1 MCKMSHLVSEYHKYF
16 TNFAIHDNKTPAGDT
31 GNMDMLDP
39 PRSGKKKRRHKKKH
53 KRNPSMLYS
62 IVNIPCMYELTLCG
76 FLL

>member
-1 MCKMSHLVSEYHKYF
+1 MWKMSHLVSEYNKYL

-53 KRNPSMLYS
+53 KRNQSTLYTQLS
-62 IVNIPCMYELTLCG
+62 IYLACMN
-76 FLL
+76 

>member
-1 MCKMSHLVSEYHKYF
+1 MCKMSQLLSEYNKYL

-53 KRNPSMLYS
+53 KQNPSMLYS